1 MGKGKKILRVTRWV
15 LVGLVVFAL
24 LNELAIRVAVHF
36 KNESSFRHFMDT
48 LPAIKPWQKV
58 TFGALVQPSEHRK
71 LIYQLR
77 PNMKV
82 THREQKV
89 TTNSHGWRDREYP
102 KAKAPGVVRVV
113 GIGDSNMY
121 GWGVPQ
127 GKDFL
132 SVLEQ
137 MLNKEYGS
145 KRKWEVI
152 NTGVPGYNT
161 YMKVESL
168 RARSVAFGPDVVI
181 MQHTINDLLLPE
193 FVYEYPDVLSL
204 KRSFA
209 LDFALGRYKLADNK
223 LKVVFEA
230 DFKEVPQRFKYMEGE
245 EGFAR
250 AMVSLRDL
258 RREHGFEVVVH
269 ISHDHPMG
277 IAHGL
282 MALCKEM
289 EFHCFIKLHRTDDPK
304 LIVSKKDLHP
314 SELGHNLLAEH
325 FFKFLE
331 TEGLIDKAI
340 AR

>member
-1 MGKGKKILRVTRWV
+1 MSKVKKTLRVARWV
-15 LVGLVVFAL
+15 LIALVLFGL
-24 LNELAIRVAVHF
+24 LNEAAIRVAVHF
-36 KNESSFRHFMDT
+36 KNESSFRHFMET
-48 LPAIKPWQKV
+48 LPPIKPWMKV
-58 TFGALVQPSEHRK
+58 TFGAIVQPSNHRK

-82 THREQKV
+82 THRDQKV
-89 TTNSHGWRDREYP
+89 TTNSMGWRDREYKVKKP
-102 KAKAPGVVRVV
+102 ADTVRVI

-121 GWGVPQ
+121 GWGVVQ

-132 SVLEQ
+132 NQLELT
-137 MLNKEYGS
+137 LNKKHSGK
-145 KRKWEVI
+145 KRWEVI

-168 RARSVAFGPDVVI
+168 RSRAIVFSPDIVI

-204 KRSFA
+204 GRSFF

-230 DFKEVPQRFKYMEGE
+230 DFKEVPERFKYMEGE

-250 AMVSLRDL
+250 AMVMLKDL
-258 RREHGFEVVVH
+258 RKEHGFEVVVH
-269 ISHDHPMG
+269 ISHDFPAG

-282 MALCKEM
+282 LGLCKDLG
-289 EFHCFIKLHRTDDPK
+289 FHCFVKLHRTDDPA

-314 SELGHNLLAEH
+314 SALGHKLLAKT
-325 FFKFLE
+325 FLKFLE
-331 TEGLIDKAI
+331 QEGLIKQAI
-340 AR
+340 AK

>member
-1 MGKGKKILRVTRWV
+1 MKPRILRT
-15 LVGLVVFAL
+15 LLALSALVVTL
-24 LNELAIRVAVHF
+24 CLCELAMRVFLPGEFVPSV
-36 KNESSFRHFMDT
+36 ERDT
-48 LPAIKPWQKV
+48 
-58 TFGALVQPSEHRK
+58 AL
-71 LIYQLR
+71 
-77 PNMKV
+77 
-82 THREQKV
+82 
-89 TTNSHGWRDREYP
+89 GWRGRANLSCVYRHALFNLVFPIELNDAGFRDRDRTV
-102 KAKAPGVVRVV
+102 AKPAGTTRTLCL
-113 GIGDSNMY
+113 GDSY
-121 GWGVPQ
+121 TWGWGLDADVAYPRR
-127 GKDFL
+127 
-132 SVLEQ
+132 LED
-137 MLNKEYGS
+137 LLAARGL
-145 KRKWEVI
+145 RAEVI